1 MNKVIKRDGRT
12 VRFDRERIINA
23 VKRAFEATE
32 GETFDDY
39 ALNKANH
46 IADYVEKHINEQN
59 KNVSVE
65 NIQDIVEKGLM
76 SCKKKDV
83 AKEYILYREKR
94 TRERDRNSKF
104 RHVIKTKL
112 MATDVQNQ
120 NANVDEHSFGGRTG
134 EAASELNRQVA
145 LDEVIS
151 PMARRNH
158 LNNEVYIHDCD
169 HYILGD
175 HNCLSVPFDDLL
187 KNGFNTRQTDVRP
200 ANSVNTAFQL
210 VAVIFQIQSLNQFG
224 GVSATHIDW
233 TMIPYVR
240 KSFMKHYITAMLKD
254 TDDFA
259 KLNLMQMLFETYKE
273 PVYGRYTITRD
284 KFDDWVDEH
293 KEQILKDNN
302 LTQNDFYFD
311 NENLNPK
318 YKQSAMFDTIKETY
332 QAVEGMFHN
341 LNTLQSR
348 SGNQLGKVAGFTVM

>member
-46 IADYVEKHINEQN
+46 IADYVEKYINEQN

-240 KSFMKHYITAMLKD
+240 ISFNKHYCNGLKYL
-254 TDDFA
+254 TDCD
-259 KLNLMQMLFETYKE
+259 N
-273 PVYGRYTITRD
+273 
-284 KFDDWVDEH
+284 DE
-293 KEQILKDNN
+293 IN
-302 LTQNDFYFD
+302 
-311 NENLNPK
+311 K
-318 YKQSAMFDTIKETY
+318 YKNVDRRNTSVEDKIYEEYPKVKEYAKDMTIKETY

>member
-46 IADYVEKHINEQN
+46 IADYVEKYINEQN

-240 KSFMKHYITAMLKD
+240 ISFNKHYCDGLKYLAD
-254 TDDFA
+254 CNDDEI
-259 KLNLMQMLFETYKE
+259 N
-273 PVYGRYTITRD
+273 
-284 KFDDWVDEH
+284 
-293 KEQILKDNN
+293 
-302 LTQNDFYFD
+302 
-311 NENLNPK
+311 K
-318 YKQSAMFDTIKETY
+318 YKNIDRRNTSVEDKIYEKYPKAKEYAKDMTIKETY

>member
-46 IADYVEKHINEQN
+46 IADYVEKYINEQN
-59 KNVSVE
+59 KNISVE

-233 TMIPYVR
+233 TMVPYVR
-240 KSFMKHYITAMLKD
+240 ISFNKHYCNGLKYL
-254 TDDFA
+254 TDCD
-259 KLNLMQMLFETYKE
+259 N
-273 PVYGRYTITRD
+273 
-284 KFDDWVDEH
+284 DE
-293 KEQILKDNN
+293 IN
-302 LTQNDFYFD
+302 
-311 NENLNPK
+311 K
-318 YKQSAMFDTIKETY
+318 YKNVDRRNTSVEDKIYEEYPKVKEYAKDMTIKEIY

-348 SGNQLGKVAGFTVM
+348 SGSINVIAA

>member
-46 IADYVEKHINEQN
+46 IADYVEKYINEQN

-83 AKEYILYREKR
+83 AKKYILYREKR

-158 LNNEVYIHDCD
+158 LNNEIYIHDCD

-302 LTQNDFYFD
+302 LTQDDFYFD

-348 SGNQLGKVAGFTVM
+348 SGSINVIAA

>member
-46 IADYVEKHINEQN
+46 IADYVEKYINEQN

-240 KSFMKHYITAMLKD
+240 ISFNKHYCDGLKYLAD
-254 TDDFA
+254 CD
-259 KLNLMQMLFETYKE
+259 N
-273 PVYGRYTITRD
+273 
-284 KFDDWVDEH
+284 DE
-293 KEQILKDNN
+293 IN
-302 LTQNDFYFD
+302 
-311 NENLNPK
+311 K
-318 YKQSAMFDTIKETY
+318 YKNVDRRNTSVEDKIYEEYPKVKEYAKDMTIKETY

-348 SGNQLGKVAGFTVM
+348 SGSINVIAA

>member
-46 IADYVEKHINEQN
+46 IADYVEKYINEQN

-240 KSFMKHYITAMLKD
+240 ISFNKHYCNGLKYL
-254 TDDFA
+254 TDCD
-259 KLNLMQMLFETYKE
+259 N
-273 PVYGRYTITRD
+273 
-284 KFDDWVDEH
+284 DE
-293 KEQILKDNN
+293 IN
-302 LTQNDFYFD
+302 
-311 NENLNPK
+311 K
-318 YKQSAMFDTIKETY
+318 YKNVDRRNTSVEDKIYEKYPKVKEYAKDMTVKETY

-341 LNTLQSR
+341 MNTLQSR

>member
-12 VRFDRERIINA
+12 VRFDRERIING

-46 IADYVEKHINEQN
+46 IADYVEKYINEQN
-59 KNVSVE
+59 KNISVE

-158 LNNEVYIHDCD
+158 LNNEIYIHDCD

-240 KSFMKHYITAMLKD
+240 ISFNKHYCDGLKY
-254 TDDFA
+254 
-259 KLNLMQMLFETYKE
+259 L
-273 PVYGRYTITRD
+273 
-284 KFDDWVDEH
+284 VDC
-293 KEQILKDNN
+293 NN
-302 LTQNDFYFD
+302 DEIN
-311 NENLNPK
+311 K
-318 YKQSAMFDTIKETY
+318 YKNVDRRNTSVEDKIYEKYPKVKEYAKDMTIKETY

-348 SGNQLGKVAGFTVM
+348 SGSINVIAA

>member
-46 IADYVEKHINEQN
+46 IADYVEKYINEQN

-104 RHVIKTKL
+104 RHVIRTKL

-187 KNGFNTRQTDVRP
+187 KNGFNTRQTDIRP

-240 KSFMKHYITAMLKD
+240 ISFNKHYCDGLKYL
-254 TDDFA
+254 TDCD
-259 KLNLMQMLFETYKE
+259 N
-273 PVYGRYTITRD
+273 
-284 KFDDWVDEH
+284 DE
-293 KEQILKDNN
+293 IN
-302 LTQNDFYFD
+302 
-311 NENLNPK
+311 K
-318 YKQSAMFDTIKETY
+318 YKNIDRRNRSVEDKIYEKYPKVKEYAKDMTIKETY

>member
-46 IADYVEKHINEQN
+46 IADYVEKYINEQN

-240 KSFMKHYITAMLKD
+240 ISFNKHYCNGLKYL
-254 TDDFA
+254 TDCD
-259 KLNLMQMLFETYKE
+259 N
-273 PVYGRYTITRD
+273 
-284 KFDDWVDEH
+284 DE
-293 KEQILKDNN
+293 IN
-302 LTQNDFYFD
+302 
-311 NENLNPK
+311 K
-318 YKQSAMFDTIKETY
+318 YKNVDRRNTSVEDKIYEEYPKVKEYAKDMTIKETY

-348 SGNQLGKVAGFTVM
+348 SGSINVIAA

>member
-46 IADYVEKHINEQN
+46 IADYVEKYINEQN

-233 TMIPYVR
+233 TMVPYVR
-240 KSFMKHYITAMLKD
+240 ISFNKHYCDGLKYLAD
-254 TDDFA
+254 CNDDEI
-259 KLNLMQMLFETYKE
+259 N
-273 PVYGRYTITRD
+273 
-284 KFDDWVDEH
+284 
-293 KEQILKDNN
+293 
-302 LTQNDFYFD
+302 
-311 NENLNPK
+311 K
-318 YKQSAMFDTIKETY
+318 YKNVDRRNTSVEDKIYEKYPKVKEYAKDMTIKETY

>member
-46 IADYVEKHINEQN
+46 IADYVEKYINEQN

-104 RHVIKTKL
+104 RHVIRTKL

-240 KSFMKHYITAMLKD
+240 ISFNKHYCDGLKYL
-254 TDDFA
+254 TDCD
-259 KLNLMQMLFETYKE
+259 N
-273 PVYGRYTITRD
+273 
-284 KFDDWVDEH
+284 DE
-293 KEQILKDNN
+293 IN
-302 LTQNDFYFD
+302 
-311 NENLNPK
+311 K
-318 YKQSAMFDTIKETY
+318 YKNIDRRNRSVEDKIYEKYPKVKEYAKDMTIKETY

>member
-46 IADYVEKHINEQN
+46 IADYVEKYINEQN

-76 SCKKKDV
+76 SCKKKNV

-240 KSFMKHYITAMLKD
+240 ISFNKHYCDGLKYL
-254 TDDFA
+254 TDCD
-259 KLNLMQMLFETYKE
+259 N
-273 PVYGRYTITRD
+273 
-284 KFDDWVDEH
+284 DE
-293 KEQILKDNN
+293 IN
-302 LTQNDFYFD
+302 
-311 NENLNPK
+311 K
-318 YKQSAMFDTIKETY
+318 YKNVDRRNTSVEDKIYEEYPKVKEYAKDMTIKETY

-348 SGNQLGKVAGFTVM
+348 SGSINVIAA